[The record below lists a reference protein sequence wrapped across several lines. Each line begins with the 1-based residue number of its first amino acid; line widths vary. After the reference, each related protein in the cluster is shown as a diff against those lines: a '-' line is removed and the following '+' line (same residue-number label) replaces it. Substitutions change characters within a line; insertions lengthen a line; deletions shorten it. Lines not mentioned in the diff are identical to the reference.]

1 MNLGRL
7 LIPESHIQ
15 AMVQHSISCLPEE
28 ASGLVGGQWVDGNA
42 LSEVIIPVVNVLHS
56 PTRYQMEPRGQIQA
70 LAELEKRGLD
80 LIGIFH
86 SHPSGP
92 DIPSPTDVAEFQY
105 PGVLSIIL
113 SPNSQAAGWRQ
124 RAFIIDRSQYFE
136 VPIGLREEKHRP
148 NPQTPNFVMRS
159 N

>member
-7 LIPESHIQ
+7 LILESHIH
-15 AMVQHSISCLPEE
+15 AMVQHCNSCLPEE
-28 ASGLVGGQWVDGNA
+28 ASGLVGGRRVDGNA

-56 PTRYQMEPRGQIQA
+56 PVRYRMESRGQIQA
-70 LAELEKRGLD
+70 LVELERRGLD

-92 DIPSPTDVAEFQY
+92 AIPSPTDVAEFQY

-113 SPNSQAAGWRQ
+113 SPSDQTVGWRQ
-124 RAFIIDRSQYFE
+124 RAFIIDRGQYFE
-136 VPIGLREEKHRP
+136 VQIGLREEKHKP
-148 NPQTPNFVMRS
+148 NPRTPNFVMGS